1 MPNSSPQMLNPYPV
15 PKTLNT
21 PHNETFTNYNLV
33 EVTVRILKVD
43 NEDPIN
49 SSISLEHRIK
59 ERFQE
64 NYYLNVENINILK
77 TVIFQKTH
85 YINTFYNK
93 HFLQKIE
100 NEDGTYKYLSENKSL
115 GNSNKII
122 SEINFETIDG
132 KDYYIGDG
140 FSCEIKEL
148 PQDYFK
154 NIDDK
159 GCDAVYEKRPE
170 SISPEDLI

>member
-1 MPNSSPQMLNPYPV
+1 MLYSSAQINPYPV
-15 PKTLNT
+15 AKTLDT

-33 EVTVRILKVD
+33 EVTVRILEVD

-85 YINTFYNK
+85 YINTFHNK
-93 HFLQKIE
+93 HFLQKVE
-100 NEDGTYKYLSENKSL
+100 NEDGSYKYLSDDYNMRK
-115 GNSNKII
+115 SNKRI

-140 FSCEIKEL
+140 FRCEIQEI

-154 NIDDK
+154 NIDEK
-159 GCDAVYEKRPE
+159 GCDAVYERQVK

>member
-1 MPNSSPQMLNPYPV
+1 MPNSYPQMINPPGL
-15 PKTLNT
+15 KTSNT

-33 EVTVRILKVD
+33 EVTVGFLEVD

-85 YINTFYNK
+85 FINTFYNK
-93 HFLQKIE
+93 HFLQKVE
-100 NEDGTYKYLSENKSL
+100 NEDGSYKYLSDDYNMRK
-115 GNSNKII
+115 SNKRI

-140 FSCEIKEL
+140 FRCEIQEI

-154 NIDDK
+154 NIDEK
-159 GCDAVYEKRPE
+159 GCDAV
-170 SISPEDLI
+170 

>member
-1 MPNSSPQMLNPYPV
+1 MPYSSAQMINPYPTA
-15 PKTLNT
+15 KILNT

-33 EVTVRILKVD
+33 EVTVRILEVD

-85 YINTFYNK
+85 YINIFYNK
-93 HFLQKIE
+93 FFLQKIE
-100 NEDGTYKYLSENKSL
+100 NEDGSYKYLSDDYNMRK
-115 GNSNKII
+115 SNKRI

-132 KDYYIGDG
+132 KDYYLGDG
-140 FSCEIKEL
+140 FRCEIQEI

-154 NIDDK
+154 NIDEK
-159 GCDAVYEKRPE
+159 GCDAVYKRQVKT
-170 SISPEDLI
+170 ISPEDLI